1 MDIIFDKSTKTG
13 DIVTRFP
20 KASHV
25 FKEYRIDFCCG
36 GNRPIGESIKSK
48 NLDEKEVLGRLNTL
62 YAETKAMNEKE
73 TNWEESKYTEL
84 IEHVINK
91 HHAYLYEVLPEL
103 SRFVTKVYRVHG
115 VSHPELTDV
124 YNLFH
129 KLKMELDHHLIQ
141 EEEKVFPKIRSYE
154 ETGSLAD
161 LRVALD
167 NIEALEAEHE
177 AAGDLLK
184 ELRSVTNDYQLPE
197 GACTTYTLTY
207 LKLDELE
214 SDLFQHIHLENNI
227 LFPRLSKEIKQA

>member
-1 MDIIFDKSTKTG
+1 MDIIFDETTKTG

-36 GNRPIGESIKSK
+36 GNRPIGESIKAK
-48 NLDEKEVLGRLNTL
+48 KLDEKEVLGRLNTL

-73 TNWEESKYTEL
+73 TNWEEAAYSEL
-84 IEHVINK
+84 IEYIINT
-91 HHAYLYEVLPEL
+91 HHTYLYEVLPEL
-103 SRFVTKVYRVHG
+103 SQFVTKVYRVHG
-115 VSHPELTDV
+115 ASHPELTHV

-141 EEEKVFPKIRSYE
+141 EEEKVFPKILLYE
-154 ETGSLAD
+154 ETGSIDYLNKA
-161 LRVALD
+161 VQ

-177 AAGDLLK
+177 AAGDILR
-184 ELRSVTNDYQLPE
+184 ELRSVTSDYQLPE

-227 LFPRLSKEIKQA
+227 LFPRVLKEIKQA